1 MTKDIILY
9 LYLSHAGFTL
19 TSEIRSA
26 WNALGA
32 TQRRTTRRYL
42 RTSCKDLEP
51 TSRDKQHCKMADIGI
66 LLRPPHAAICLVL
79 LAWIPRIANSNE
91 RKNVLVIIGDDAGF
105 ETQVY
110 DNTVCKTP
118 NLNALGKRSVIF
130 RKAFT
135 SVSSCSP
142 SRSAILTG
150 KF

>member
-1 MTKDIILY
+1 MLVS
-9 LYLSHAGFTL
+9 LSRQKYVPHGTIWAP
-19 TSEIRSA
+19 R
-26 WNALGA
+26 NAEPQGVTCELVA
-32 TQRRTTRRYL
+32 RN
-42 RTSCKDLEP
+42 LEP

-66 LLRPPHAAICLVL
+66 LLRPPHAAIFLVL